1 MEGVSSDDEGDRF
14 PPDDTVEDSQGIE
27 DIAWIQ
33 LVHGVTVTVREP
45 RMIVTWTAFKHDV
58 AAEHDPYADTAPVR
72 AG

>member
-1 MEGVSSDDEGDRF
+1 MEGDSSDDEGDRF
-14 PPDDTVEDSQGIE
+14 FPDDTVEDSQSIE
-27 DIAWIQ
+27 DIAWTQ
-33 LVHGVTVTVREP
+33 LVHDVIVTVHQP